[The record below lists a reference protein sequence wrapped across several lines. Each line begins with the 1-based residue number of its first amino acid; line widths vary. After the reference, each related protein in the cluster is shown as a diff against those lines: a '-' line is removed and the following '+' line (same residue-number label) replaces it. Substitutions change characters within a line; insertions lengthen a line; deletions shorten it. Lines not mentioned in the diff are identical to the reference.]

1 MPDVSIAIDYDHEF
15 ASGSERLLYRKGRSS
30 IAHSANGAID
40 SDSSAGFWTTLFQ
53 CLAMWCGFLNRVVVV
68 VVSWKINPLDMIDV
82 IAESAGVNTVP
93 KASISG
99 K

>member
-1 MPDVSIAIDYDHEF
+1 MLALPLITIMSLPLDQKDCYT
-15 ASGSERLLYRKGRSS
+15 GRAGPPS
-30 IAHSANGAID
+30 HTQANGAID

-68 VVSWKINPLDMIDV
+68 VISWKINPLDMIDV